1 MNTDTNGT
9 PQTDD
14 FSEIDPRIGM
24 AVRAHAQEFEDASVR
39 VDAIIKTG
47 DRRVER
53 ADLNL
58 KRNLTGGMDEKEAVK
73 LYEAE
78 LAAIEAEIAMQFRSL
93 EKEYETRYPAT
104 E

>member
-1 MNTDTNGT
+1 MNDA
-9 PQTDD
+9 QQQDD
-14 FSEIDPRIGM
+14 LSDIDPRLVQF
-24 AVRAHAQEFEDASVR
+24 VRMHAQEFEDANMR

-58 KRNLTGGMDEKEAVK
+58 KRNLTGGMDEKEAAK

-78 LAAIEAEIAMQFRSL
+78 LAEIKTEIAAQFKGL
-93 EKEYETRYPAT
+93 EKEYETRYPAPT